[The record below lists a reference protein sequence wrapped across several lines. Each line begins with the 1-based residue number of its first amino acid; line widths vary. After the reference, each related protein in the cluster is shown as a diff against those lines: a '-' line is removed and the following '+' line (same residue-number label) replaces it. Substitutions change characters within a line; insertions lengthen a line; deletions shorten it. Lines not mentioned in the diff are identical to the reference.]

1 MTRIYATARGKVS
14 TRLARH
20 DGRRERRSER
30 RSCLHRIIRE
40 NALMRLVPWQP
51 WRARGLAEPATS
63 SRWTLSQSSITLRLL
78 NNSGLVR
85 HLLSFR
91 CTGKRI
97 HTDRLEL
104 DDVLRLLPNATLS
117 ALDSALKRFINL
129 CSTYHG
135 APSIYHIANELLT
148 LMFDRIRRAILAKS
162 SATRARR
169 WLITRLG
176 TLRISLRA
184 HVRDHYR

>member
-1 MTRIYATARGKVS
+1 MNDSIRHRVLTK
-14 TRLARH
+14 LARQ
-20 DGRRERRSER
+20 DGRKERRAAR
-30 RSCLHRIIRE
+30 RSSLYRIIRE
-40 NALMRLVPWQP
+40 NALMRYVPWQS
-51 WRARGLAEPATS
+51 WRAQDLSEPATSS

>member
-1 MTRIYATARGKVS
+1 
-14 TRLARH
+14 
-20 DGRRERRSER
+20 
-30 RSCLHRIIRE
+30 
-40 NALMRLVPWQP
+40 MRLVPWQP

-135 APSIYHIANELLT
+135 APSIYGIANELLT
-148 LMFDRIRRAILAKS
+148 LMFDRYAEQYLQSPLQLEHAVGLLLDSELFEFHSERMCEIITDEARTV
-162 SATRARR
+162 SAFPTHA
-169 WLITRLG
+169 
-176 TLRISLRA
+176 
-184 HVRDHYR
+184 